1 MTQLERDGHKCTSI
15 QGGMEHS
22 ARDRVIEEFR
32 SGTTKIL
39 IATDVLSRGFDVTQV
54 GGIDLHSTALNASFQ
69 PLQAPPSPCVFL
81 FWGSLLAFACRFD
94 ALGSNPPSA
103 QFNLTH

>member
-1 MTQLERDGHKCTSI
+1 MAQLEGDGHKCTSI

-54 GGIDLHSTALNASFQ
+54 GSIDLHSTVHNAYFVQ
-69 PLQAPPSPCVFL
+69 PPQASQSPCVFL
-81 FWGSLLAFACRFD
+81 FWGSLLALPCTLD
-94 ALGSNPPSA
+94 AYQSNPPSA
-103 QFNLTH
+103 QLHH